1 LSAFGSRNECS
12 TPKETRKLIA
22 MSFGLSIHAEK
33 ISQQFATGLM
43 PIRDLSF
50 ICAPGEFIALLG
62 PSGCGKSTLLRMI
75 AGLRKPSSGTLA
87 VGQEQGASEKRVS
100 YVFQEAYLLP
110 WRKVLEN
117 VTLPLELLGASR
129 VEREFKARTVLE
141 RVGLI
146 DFESYYPSE
155 LSGGMKMR
163 VSLARSLV
171 TEPQLLLLDEPFA
184 ALDEVT
190 RLKLDQE
197 LRDLWLEA
205 KMTVVFVT
213 HSISEA
219 AFLADRIVMLSK
231 KTSGIAQELTNP
243 LPRERSFATRADSR
257 FTELTQQLFSQFQ
270 ELEA

>member
-1 LSAFGSRNECS
+1 
-12 TPKETRKLIA
+12 